1 MDIEKRTI
9 ATKIGN
15 VTSVAERST
24 DVALAD
30 TAEMLTQCV
39 RARVVLGLPTHE
51 GQRSVIA
58 LGKAVNQLI
67 GVQNDIR
74 RAHAE
79 NKRLGQLYALSPDEY
94 DCPWPVTGQT
104 DEHDAPLGQS
114 VD

>member
-1 MDIEKRTI
+1 MDIEKKII

-15 VTSVAERST
+15 VTTVAERST

-30 TAEMLTQCV
+30 TAEMLSECV
-39 RARVVLGLPTHE
+39 RARVVLGLPAHE
-51 GQRSVIA
+51 GQRSVIS

-79 NKRLGQLYALSPDEY
+79 NKRLSQLYALTPDED
-94 DCPWPVTGQT
+94 DCPWPAMGEA
-104 DEHDAPLGQS
+104 DEHDAPLTERAG
-114 VD
+114 